1 MSLPQSGVPARS
13 ATYVLPTRKLHCSAY
28 PLFCFAV
35 LMKNVFSNLEGGQQD
50 AYARA
55 GEVVSEALALFRTV
69 TAFGGQA
76 AEVKR

>member
-1 MSLPQSGVPARS
+1 
-13 ATYVLPTRKLHCSAY
+13 
-28 PLFCFAV
+28 
-35 LMKNVFSNLEGGQQD
+35 MKSVFSNLEGGQQD